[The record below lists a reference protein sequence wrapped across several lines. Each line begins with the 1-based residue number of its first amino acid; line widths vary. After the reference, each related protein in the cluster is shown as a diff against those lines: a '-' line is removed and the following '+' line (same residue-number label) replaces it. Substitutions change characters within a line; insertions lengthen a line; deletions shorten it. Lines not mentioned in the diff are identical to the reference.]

1 MENLDVARTL
11 TELADLLEIQ
21 GASPFRIRAYR
32 NAVNTINSLS
42 QPLKD
47 MVAAGEDLTELPGVG
62 KSVAK
67 YIGEF
72 LTSGSISRLE
82 EVSAEFPR
90 SLVQLM
96 RLDGVGPKKARKLF
110 EELDVRTVDDLAAE
124 LEAGRVQTLD
134 GFGVKSA
141 AKILDAIE
149 DHKKHTGRFQIR
161 ETERLIA
168 GLLEHMQSAPGVARI
183 ELAGSLRRRKE
194 TIGDVDILAEL
205 EGDGTPVVDH
215 FVSFSG
221 AQRVVGAGS
230 TKGSIVLHSGL
241 QVDLRVIPSR
251 SFGAALQYFSGS
263 KGHNVAVR
271 SRAVRQ
277 GLRVNEWGV
286 FRVPETE
293 DDEPIGKEDGE
304 RLAGDTEQS
313 VYEVLGMSW
322 VPPELRENRGE
333 VEAACEDELPELVS
347 LEDIRGDLQMHSTW
361 SDGKASVEEMA
372 RSCLERGYEY
382 FALTD
387 HSQAMAMVQGLT
399 PERARE
405 QWAEIE
411 QVQELVPGIRILKS
425 VEVDI
430 LKDGSLDMPDDV
442 LEQLDVL
449 VISVH
454 SFMDQNKKTMT
465 DRVLRAMQHPSADI
479 LAHPTGRIINR
490 REPFELDVEAVLEA
504 AADLSLAVELNANP
518 NRLDFS
524 DVHVHRAKELAVP
537 VVISTDAHSLRGL
550 ADMRFGVDQAR
561 RGWLEASDVLNTRS
575 VEEMMG
581 WLGRRET

>member
-263 KGHNVAVR
+263 KEHNVAVR

-504 AADLSLAVELNANP
+504 AADLSVAVELNANP

>member
-42 QPLKD
+42 RPLKD

-141 AKILDAIE
+141 AKIIDAIE

-263 KGHNVAVR
+263 KEHNVAVR

-504 AADLSLAVELNANP
+504 AADLSVAVELNANP

-524 DVHVHRAKELAVP
+524 DVHVHRAKELGVP
-537 VVISTDAHSLRGL
+537 VVISTDAHSPRGL

>member
-141 AKILDAIE
+141 AKIIDAIE

-504 AADLSLAVELNANP
+504 AADLSVAVELNANP